1 MRAYINVSLEATAP
15 GVSLVLAFGGAFPAA
30 LGASATREMT
40 IA

>member
-1 MRAYINVSLEATAP
+1 MRAYINASLEATAP
-15 GVSLVLAFGGAFPAA
+15 GVSLILAFGGAFPAA